1 MNNDQIA
8 QFMLL
13 NGERFSG
20 KDAAEIRAKLESV
33 SEQGANQIMSTEWKS
48 PGKCLWFAGFL
59 GGFGADR
66 FYLGQTVLGIVK
78 LLTGGGLGIWSI
90 IDFWNGLPNCK
101 KANLKKLRS
110 IQ

>member
-1 MNNDQIA
+1 
-8 QFMLL
+8 MLL

-59 GGFGADR
+59 GGFVADR

>member
-1 MNNDQIA
+1 
-8 QFMLL
+8 MLL
-13 NGERFSG
+13 NGEKFSG
-20 KDAAEIRAKLESV
+20 KDASEIRAKLESV
-33 SEQGANQIMSTEWKS
+33 SEQGANQIMATEWKS
-48 PGKCLWFAGFL
+48 PGKSLWYACFL

-66 FYLGQTVLGIVK
+66 FYLGQTGLGIAK
-78 LLTGGGLGIWSI
+78 LLTGGGLGIWAL